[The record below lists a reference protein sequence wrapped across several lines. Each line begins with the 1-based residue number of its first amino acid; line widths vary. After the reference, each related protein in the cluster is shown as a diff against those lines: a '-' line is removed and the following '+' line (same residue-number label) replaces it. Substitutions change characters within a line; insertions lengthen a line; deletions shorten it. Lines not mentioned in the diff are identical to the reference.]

1 MAIGHTPG
9 GTGYVVPNDPNH
21 PDVTPP
27 DTVSIAY
34 TVDARFREQG
44 AKVDAAMRA
53 AEAVMGMAGIGASS
67 PIDSQTAALVRSTT
81 TLTHD
86 AVRSVVKEVG
96 VQARPLG

>member
-34 TVDARFREQG
+34 TVDARFR
-44 AKVDAAMRA
+44 
-53 AEAVMGMAGIGASS
+53 
-67 PIDSQTAALVRSTT
+67 
-81 TLTHD
+81 
-86 AVRSVVKEVG
+86 
-96 VQARPLG
+96 